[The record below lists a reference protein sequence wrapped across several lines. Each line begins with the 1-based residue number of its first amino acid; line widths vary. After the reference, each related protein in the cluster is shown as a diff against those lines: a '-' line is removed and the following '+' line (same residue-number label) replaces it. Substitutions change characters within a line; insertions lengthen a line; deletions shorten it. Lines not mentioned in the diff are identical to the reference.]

1 MRSLISLGAN
11 LGSVLETMRSAGR
24 LLEEEFA
31 DGHLTFSH
39 LYRTPPIGGPTGQ
52 SDFLN
57 AVVALDSQKSCW
69 EIWDSI
75 KRVESELGRQRQHR
89 WEARRIDI
97 DLLLNHSEKV
107 WTPHLKVPHPRMC
120 MRSFVLIPASEIAS
134 ELIDPVTGWT
144 ISQLRNHLLVQ
155 PPLDLLVVCNT
166 GSLKSRIEEAL
177 HVTSTTRS
185 FQAAVEHCPEPNHL
199 SHLSKMTGAK
209 LLIMCVETPDPETI
223 QWEDFSAPWA
233 QAMGLTTTHG
243 LPSMIGPRYLLPG
256 NDLSWAIHEFSAAA
270 HAMTCPILSTEHTVL
285 VSP

>member
-1 MRSLISLGAN
+1 
-11 LGSVLETMRSAGR
+11 MRSAGR

-31 DGHLTFSH
+31 DGQLTFSH

-69 EIWDSI
+69 EIWESI

-134 ELIDPVTGWT
+134 DLIDPVTGWT

-177 HVTSTTRS
+177 HVPATTHS
-185 FQAAVEHCPEPNHL
+185 FRAAVEHCPHPNEL
-199 SHLSKMTGAK
+199 SHLSKMSSAK

-233 QAMGLTTTHG
+233 KAMGLTPAPG
-243 LPSMIGPRYLLPG
+243 LTSLVGPRYLLPG
-256 NDLSWAIHEFSAAA
+256 NDLSWALHEFSAAA
-270 HAMTCPILSTEHTVL
+270 HAQTCPILSTEHTVL
-285 VSP
+285 VSS